1 MNIFWYFRAIQGHSG
16 GAFVDLAMQDNV
28 VLPDN
33 FFEHIF
39 HVGNSHDVHSIIQSG
54 AVFFTV
60 VSPMRVDQHKEVEY
74 DLTKPRVAVFK
85 NNWKVHQNTV
95 YWCNLKVAQKKGLQF
110 YQTRSNAI
118 VFYNTLFAICIEKVV
133 FMKSQKKNCTI
144 KCFNL
149 QRLPRKPVPTPNLHH
164 GRQDFSNPEARTS
177 AAHQSK
183 ESEEYGETRS
193 EEFEETRS
201 GNFDFRIQG
210 LPHSTVQKEDDVS
223 RESVKK
229 FVHYFETDPS
239 RWWQTWTRT
248 KI

>member
-1 MNIFWYFRAIQGHSG
+1 MTIQTCREEDGASRNESVRTWISFLQRGREVLRNDSQFSWTFFDTFEQFKAILE

-118 VFYNTLFAICIEKVV
+118 RPFTTLYLRYA
-133 FMKSQKKNCTI
+133 S
-144 KCFNL
+144 
-149 QRLPRKPVPTPNLHH
+149 RKWFSWRVRRRIAPSNVSISKGYRENPVPTPNLHH

-183 ESEEYGETRS
+183 ESEEYGENS
-193 EEFEETRS
+193 
-201 GNFDFRIQG
+201 
-210 LPHSTVQKEDDVS
+210 
-223 RESVKK
+223 
-229 FVHYFETDPS
+229 
-239 RWWQTWTRT
+239 
-248 KI
+248 